1 LEEKCECFTI
11 KIEDDFDLAKIA
23 DCGQCFRVR
32 VINDNMYR
40 FITGHHIIYIK
51 KLQEGRY
58 SVCCGKNTWE
68 GIWVRYFDLS
78 RNYQGI
84 REQAWGKNAVV
95 DRAMEAGIGLRVL
108 RQDAW
113 EMLITFIISQRKN
126 IPAIAKAV
134 ENLSMNFGKKLVT
147 PYEAVHAFP
156 TPEELCKTSDRE
168 LSSCGL
174 GYRMAYVRDAAEK
187 VMSGTLDLSGIARY
201 SDEDLYAEL
210 LTVRGVGKKVANCVC
225 LFGYGRTARVPID
238 VWIARAIQEECQGNS
253 PFGSFGE
260 EAGIIQQYL
269 FYYERNYKTTRSGF
283 TQNNS
288 QTAAPVST

>member
-1 LEEKCECFTI
+1 MEEKWERFTI

-23 DCGQCFRVR
+23 DCGQCFRAC
-32 VINDNMYR
+32 VINDKMYR
-40 FITGHHIIYIK
+40 FITGCHIIYIE
-51 KLQEGRY
+51 KLQEGKY
-58 SVCCGKNTWE
+58 SVCCGKNAWE

-84 REQAWGKNAVV
+84 REQAWGKNSAV
-95 DRAMEAGIGLRVL
+95 DKAMEAGAGLRIL
-108 RQDAW
+108 RQDPW

-134 ENLSMNFGKKLVT
+134 ESLSMKFGKKLVT
-147 PYEAVHAFP
+147 PYETVYAFP
-156 TPEELCKTSDRE
+156 TPEELCQASDGE
-168 LSSCGL
+168 LSSCSL

-187 VMSGTLDLSGIARY
+187 VMSGTLDLSEIAGY
-201 SDEDLYAEL
+201 SDEDLYEEL

-238 VWIARAIQEECQGNS
+238 VWIARAIEEECQGNS

-269 FYYERNYKTTRSGF
+269 FYYERNDKTAHSRF
-283 TQNNS
+283 PQNNS